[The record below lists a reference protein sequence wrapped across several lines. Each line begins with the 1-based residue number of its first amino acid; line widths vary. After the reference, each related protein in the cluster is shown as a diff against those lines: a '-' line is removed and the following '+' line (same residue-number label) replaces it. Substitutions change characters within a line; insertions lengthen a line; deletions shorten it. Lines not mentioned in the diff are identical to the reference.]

1 MAWLYLPPDAMTHGV
16 EAETCAASPSAPGL
30 AASTSDST
38 SPTPDI
44 ALWVTSSGKPT
55 LRLRS
60 WRGWKTRPWIAH
72 LSGTTLPPSM
82 ADRGAAWWI
91 SFTAA
96 TLANHSP
103 LPEKNSETKTH
114 DTSGR
119 TLPASCQ
126 KSNPRSV
133 SSKTSVG
140 IYDWDLNKST
150 MTFDQW
156 VTALR
161 RACLQRKK
169 SVQRINGSASSC
181 WRTVK
186 AMEGAGGC
194 VSAETLKQ
202 RMAAGLP
209 LNLRDQASHLWLT
222 PRAQESCEGQETFI
236 KRNADRTDRCFG
248 SLTAQTTTLWPT
260 ATATDANVTRA
271 RPPEKMIRKDGRNV
285 LRTPSLA
292 ETVLQPSNFPY
303 TKQDLTLAQADRPY
317 RVAKAHKEGQWPTP
331 RAKEP
336 GSNAPT
342 HGQGLREIA
351 TSQWATP
358 TARDWK
364 DGALINSKAQ
374 TRSNL
379 SRQAPRMRKAG
390 GATSSTGLT
399 LNPLFVEALMGWPI
413 GWTDCGSAGMALSP
427 WLRLMRSELSRL
439 LNISTFKEDRQLC
452 LI

>member
-1 MAWLYLPPDAMTHGV
+1 MAWLYLPPDAITHAMG
-16 EAETCAASPSAPGL
+16 EESCAASRSAREPEV
-30 AASTSDST
+30 STSDCT
-38 SPTPDI
+38 SPMSDI

-55 LRLRS
+55 QRLRS

-91 SFTAA
+91 SSTAA
-96 TLANHSP
+96 TRANHFP
-103 LPEKNSETKTH
+103 LPEKSSERKTP

-119 TLPASCQ
+119 TLPASYQ
-126 KSNPRSV
+126 KSSPRSA
-133 SSKTSVG
+133 SSKTSAD
-140 IYDWDLNKST
+140 IYDWGSNKST

-161 RACLQRKK
+161 QACLQRKK
-169 SVQRINGSASSC
+169 SVQRISGSVYSC

-186 AMEGAGGC
+186 AEEGAGGC
-194 VSAETLKQ
+194 VSAETLEQ

-209 LNLRDQASHLWLT
+209 LNLRDQANHLWLT

-260 ATATDANVTRA
+260 ATASDANVTRA

-292 ETVLQPSNFPY
+292 ETVMQPKNFPY
-303 TKQDLTLAQADRPY
+303 TKQDLNLARTDRPY
-317 RVAKAHKEGQWPTP
+317 RVAKAHWPTP
-331 RAKEP
+331 RAQEP
-336 GSNAPT
+336 GTNAPT
-342 HGQGLREIA
+342 HGLGLKEAA
-351 TSQWATP
+351 TNHWATP

-364 DGALINSKAQ
+364 DGTLINSKAQ

-379 SRQAPRMRKAG
+379 SRQAPRMQKAG
-390 GATSSTGLT
+390 GTTSSTGLT
-399 LNPLFVEALMGWPI
+399 LNPLFTEALMGWPI
-413 GWTDCGSAGMALSP
+413 GWTDCVSAETALSP
-427 WLRLMRSELSRL
+427 WLRLMRLELSRL
-439 LNISTFKEDRQLC
+439 LHLSTFEEDRQLC

>member
-1 MAWLYLPPDAMTHGV
+1 MAWLYLPPDAITHTSG
-16 EAETCAASPSAPGL
+16 EESCAVSPSAPEL
-30 AASTSDST
+30 AASTSDFT
-38 SPTPDI
+38 SQMPDI

-96 TLANHSP
+96 IHASRSP
-103 LPEKNSETKTH
+103 LPEKSSETKTL
-114 DTSGR
+114 DTSGPMS
-119 TLPASCQ
+119 PASCQ
-126 KSNPRSV
+126 KSSPRSA
-133 SSKTSVG
+133 SSKTSVD

-161 RACLQRKK
+161 QACLQRKK

-194 VSAETLKQ
+194 VSAETLEQ

-222 PRAQESCEGQETFI
+222 PRAQESCESQETFI
-236 KRNADRTDRCFG
+236 KRNADRTDRCFR

-303 TKQDLTLAQADRPY
+303 TKQDLELAQTDRPY
-317 RVAKAHKEGQWPTP
+317 RVAKAHKKGQ
-331 RAKEP
+331 E
-336 GSNAPT
+336 PT
-342 HGQGLREIA
+342 HGQEAQETA

-379 SRQAPRMRKAG
+379 SRQAPRMQKAG
-390 GATSSTGLT
+390 GSTSSTGLT
-399 LNPLFVEALMGWPI
+399 LNPLFTEALMGWPI
-413 GWTDCGSAGMALSP
+413 GWTDCAFAGMALSP

-439 LNISTFKEDRQLC
+439 LHLSTFEEDRQLC

>member
-1 MAWLYLPPDAMTHGV
+1 MADHG
-16 EAETCAASPSAPGL
+16 AAS
-30 AASTSDST
+30 
-38 SPTPDI
+38 
-44 ALWVTSSGKPT
+44 
-55 LRLRS
+55 
-60 WRGWKTRPWIAH
+60 WI
-72 LSGTTLPPSM
+72 LS
-82 ADRGAAWWI
+82 
-91 SFTAA
+91 TAA
-96 TLANHSP
+96 IPASRFP
-103 LPEKNSETKTH
+103 LPEKSSERKTP

-126 KSNPRSV
+126 KSNLPSA
-133 SSKTSVG
+133 SSKTSAD

-161 RACLQRKK
+161 QACLQRKK
-169 SVQRINGSASSC
+169 SVQRISVSASSC

-194 VSAETLKQ
+194 VSAETLEQ

-260 ATATDANVTRA
+260 ATASDANVTRA

-292 ETVLQPSNFPY
+292 ETVMQPKDFPY
-303 TKQDLTLAQADRPY
+303 TKQDLAWAQADQPY
-317 RVAKAHKEGQWPTP
+317 RVARAKTDNWPTP
-331 RAKEP
+331 RTKEG

-342 HGQGLREIA
+342 HGQGLTETVRQ
-351 TSQWATP
+351 SWATP

-364 DGALINSKAQ
+364 DGAMINSTAK

-379 SRQAPRMRKAG
+379 SRQAPRMQKAG
-390 GATSSTGLT
+390 GSTSSTGLA

-413 GWTDCGSAGMALSP
+413 GWTDCASAGTALSP
-427 WLRLMRSELSRL
+427 WLRLMRFELLHL
-439 LNISTFKEDRQLC
+439 LHISTSEEETQLC